1 MFRFFSEKHWF
12 IWSWLGSFIILSSL
26 WVQVE
31 IDVKINEW
39 FGVFYDMIQKALA
52 EPNAVSIE
60 EYFASLFSFITL
72 AGMYI
77 AVYVA
82 ISFFTA
88 HFLFRWRTAMVE
100 WYHSVYDKARKIEG
114 ASQRVQEDT
123 IKFTRIMEGLGT
135 SLIESIM
142 ILIQFIPILFGLSI
156 GIPIFFFGDW
166 EYGLIVGALI
176 WTIGGTVFLIV
187 LGLIL
192 RQVGVEYDLQKQ
204 EAAYRKILVIAEDD
218 GSVRPK
224 KIDELFD
231 DVRKIHFLS
240 YIRYLYFNIGRIAYL
255 QANVLSAYVFLA
267 PAIVAGAVTLGV
279 MQQIIRA
286 FGRVEGSM
294 QYLLK
299 AWPTIIELASVYKR
313 LREFESKI
321 KQEELIDE
329 IEVVITPGSRLV
341 GRKQNYFTKLAYEE
355 LFLLGMWRKGARF
368 RTRLSKQIFKVGDV
382 LLLGVRDPDEEDV
395 SAKINLLGLMPIRSR
410 EISTLPSRS
419 RFLKALVFFT
429 TSILLAALN
438 IINVLTAFLI
448 CVLGFVGIKI
458 LKSNLYRHIE
468 WPIVIMLAAM
478 IPIGQALES
487 TGITA
492 QIASGVVSFAGDL
505 HVFWILMI
513 ILIITMLITDVIN
526 LSLIHI

>member
-1 MFRFFSEKHWF
+1 MFKFFTQKK
-12 IWSWLGSFIILSSL
+12 WLLWAWIGSFIILSSL
-26 WVQVE
+26 WVQVV

-39 FGVFYDMIQKALA
+39 FGIFYDMIQKALA
-52 EPNAVSIE
+52 EPNAVTIE

-142 ILIQFIPILFGLSI
+142 ILIQFVPILFGLSI
-156 GIPIFFFGDW
+156 GIPIFFFGEW

-192 RQVGVEYDLQKQ
+192 RLVGVEYDLQKQ
-204 EAAYRKILVIAEDD
+204 EAAYRKILVIAEDNET
-218 GSVRPK
+218 VRPK
-224 KIDELFD
+224 TIDELFD

-240 YIRYLYFNIGRIAYL
+240 YLRYLYFNIGRIAYL

-267 PAIVAGAVTLGV
+267 PAIVAGVVTLGV

-313 LREFESKI
+313 LREFEDK
-321 KQEELIDE
+321 
-329 IEVVITPGSRLV
+329 
-341 GRKQNYFTKLAYEE
+341 
-355 LFLLGMWRKGARF
+355 
-368 RTRLSKQIFKVGDV
+368 
-382 LLLGVRDPDEEDV
+382 
-395 SAKINLLGLMPIRSR
+395 
-410 EISTLPSRS
+410 
-419 RFLKALVFFT
+419 
-429 TSILLAALN
+429 
-438 IINVLTAFLI
+438 
-448 CVLGFVGIKI
+448 
-458 LKSNLYRHIE
+458 LKSSEEKEAIE
-468 WPIVIMLAAM
+468 
-478 IPIGQALES
+478 S
-487 TGITA
+487 K
-492 QIASGVVSFAGDL
+492 
-505 HVFWILMI
+505 
-513 ILIITMLITDVIN
+513 
-526 LSLIHI
+526 

>member
-1 MFRFFSEKHWF
+1 MFKFFIQKKWF
-12 IWSWLGSFIILSSL
+12 LWAWIGSFVILSSL
-26 WVQVE
+26 WVQVV

-88 HFLFRWRTAMVE
+88 HFLFRWRTAMVG

-142 ILIQFIPILFGLSI
+142 ILIQFVPILFGLSI
-156 GIPIFFFGDW
+156 GIPIFFFGEW

-192 RQVGVEYDLQKQ
+192 RLVGVEYDLQKQ
-204 EAAYRKILVIAEDD
+204 EAAYRKILVIAEDNET
-218 GSVRPK
+218 VRPK
-224 KIDELFD
+224 TIDELFD
-231 DVRKIHFLS
+231 DVRKIHYLS

-267 PAIVAGAVTLGV
+267 PAIVAGVVTLGV

-299 AWPTIIELASVYKR
+299 AWPTIIELASVFKR
-313 LREFESKI
+313 LREFE
-321 KQEELIDE
+321 D
-329 IEVVITPGSRLV
+329 
-341 GRKQNYFTKLAYEE
+341 KL
-355 LFLLGMWRKGARF
+355 K
-368 RTRLSKQIFKVGDV
+368 SS
-382 LLLGVRDPDEEDV
+382 EEDV
-395 SAKINLLGLMPIRSR
+395 
-410 EISTLPSRS
+410 T
-419 RFLKALVFFT
+419 
-429 TSILLAALN
+429 
-438 IINVLTAFLI
+438 
-448 CVLGFVGIKI
+448 
-458 LKSNLYRHIE
+458 IE
-468 WPIVIMLAAM
+468 
-478 IPIGQALES
+478 S
-487 TGITA
+487 K
-492 QIASGVVSFAGDL
+492 
-505 HVFWILMI
+505 
-513 ILIITMLITDVIN
+513 
-526 LSLIHI
+526 

>member
-1 MFRFFSEKHWF
+1 MFKFFTNKKWF
-12 IWSWLGSFIILSSL
+12 LWAWLGSFVILSSL

-52 EPNAVSIE
+52 EPNAVTIE

-88 HFLFRWRTAMVE
+88 HFLFRWRTSMVE

-142 ILIQFIPILFGLSI
+142 ILIQFTPILFGLSI

-192 RQVGVEYDLQKQ
+192 RLVGVEYDLQKQ
-204 EAAYRKILVIAEDD
+204 EAAYRKILVIAEDNET
-218 GSVRPK
+218 VRPK
-224 KIDELFD
+224 RIDELFD
-231 DVRKIHFLS
+231 DVRKIHYLS
-240 YIRYLYFNIGRIAYL
+240 YLRYLYFNIGRIAYL

-267 PAIVAGAVTLGV
+267 PAIVAGVVTLGV

-313 LREFESKI
+313 LREFEDK
-321 KQEELIDE
+321 
-329 IEVVITPGSRLV
+329 
-341 GRKQNYFTKLAYEE
+341 
-355 LFLLGMWRKGARF
+355 
-368 RTRLSKQIFKVGDV
+368 
-382 LLLGVRDPDEEDV
+382 
-395 SAKINLLGLMPIRSR
+395 
-410 EISTLPSRS
+410 
-419 RFLKALVFFT
+419 
-429 TSILLAALN
+429 
-438 IINVLTAFLI
+438 
-448 CVLGFVGIKI
+448 
-458 LKSNLYRHIE
+458 LKSSEKDITIE
-468 WPIVIMLAAM
+468 
-478 IPIGQALES
+478 S
-487 TGITA
+487 K
-492 QIASGVVSFAGDL
+492 
-505 HVFWILMI
+505 
-513 ILIITMLITDVIN
+513 
-526 LSLIHI
+526 

>member
-1 MFRFFSEKHWF
+1 MFRFFKTSKWF
-12 IWSWLGSFIILSSL
+12 YWSWLGSAIILGSL

-52 EPNAVSIE
+52 EPNAITIQ
-60 EYFASLFSFITL
+60 EYFASLLSFITL

-135 SLIESIM
+135 SFIESIM
-142 ILIQFIPILFGLSI
+142 ILIQFVPILFGLSI

-176 WTIGGTVFLIV
+176 WTIGGTVFLIA
-187 LGLIL
+187 LGWIL
-192 RQVGVEYDLQKQ
+192 RLVGVEYDLQKQ

-218 GSVRPK
+218 GNIRPK
-224 KIDELFD
+224 RINELFD

-240 YIRYLYFNIGRIAYL
+240 YLRYLYFNIGRIAYL

-267 PAIVAGAVTLGV
+267 PAIVAGVVTLGV

-313 LREFESKI
+313 LREFESKL
-321 KQEELIDE
+321 K
-329 IEVVITPGSRLV
+329 V
-341 GRKQNYFTKLAYEE
+341 
-355 LFLLGMWRKGARF
+355 
-368 RTRLSKQIFKVGDV
+368 SK
-382 LLLGVRDPDEEDV
+382 E
-395 SAKINLLGLMPIRSR
+395 N
-410 EISTLPSRS
+410 ISLR
-419 RFLKALVFFT
+419 
-429 TSILLAALN
+429 
-438 IINVLTAFLI
+438 
-448 CVLGFVGIKI
+448 
-458 LKSNLYRHIE
+458 
-468 WPIVIMLAAM
+468 
-478 IPIGQALES
+478 
-487 TGITA
+487 
-492 QIASGVVSFAGDL
+492 
-505 HVFWILMI
+505 
-513 ILIITMLITDVIN
+513 
-526 LSLIHI
+526 

>member
-1 MFRFFSEKHWF
+1 MFKFFTQKKWF
-12 IWSWLGSFIILSSL
+12 LWAWIGSFIILSSL
-26 WVQVE
+26 WVQVV

-52 EPNAVSIE
+52 EPNAVTIE

-88 HFLFRWRTAMVE
+88 HFLFRWRTSMVE

-142 ILIQFIPILFGLSI
+142 ILIQFVPILFGLSI

-192 RQVGVEYDLQKQ
+192 RLVGVEYDLQKQ
-204 EAAYRKILVIAEDD
+204 EAAYRKILVIAEDNET
-218 GSVRPK
+218 VRPK
-224 KIDELFD
+224 RIDELFD
-231 DVRKIHFLS
+231 DVRKIHYLS
-240 YIRYLYFNIGRIAYL
+240 YLRYLYFNIGRIAYL

-267 PAIVAGAVTLGV
+267 PAIVAGVVTLGV

-313 LREFESKI
+313 LREFE
-321 KQEELIDE
+321 D
-329 IEVVITPGSRLV
+329 
-341 GRKQNYFTKLAYEE
+341 KL
-355 LFLLGMWRKGARF
+355 K
-368 RTRLSKQIFKVGDV
+368 SSQ
-382 LLLGVRDPDEEDV
+382 EDV
-395 SAKINLLGLMPIRSR
+395 
-410 EISTLPSRS
+410 T
-419 RFLKALVFFT
+419 
-429 TSILLAALN
+429 
-438 IINVLTAFLI
+438 
-448 CVLGFVGIKI
+448 
-458 LKSNLYRHIE
+458 IE
-468 WPIVIMLAAM
+468 
-478 IPIGQALES
+478 S
-487 TGITA
+487 K
-492 QIASGVVSFAGDL
+492 
-505 HVFWILMI
+505 
-513 ILIITMLITDVIN
+513 
-526 LSLIHI
+526 

>member
-1 MFRFFSEKHWF
+1 MFRFFTEKNWF
-12 IWSWLGSFIILSSL
+12 LWSWIGSFIILSSL

-88 HFLFRWRTAMVE
+88 HYLFRWRTSMVE

-142 ILIQFIPILFGLSI
+142 ILIQFIPILFGLSV
-156 GIPIFFFGDW
+156 GIPIFFFGEW

-176 WTIGGTVFLIV
+176 WTIGGTIFLIV

-192 RQVGVEYDLQKQ
+192 RLVGVEYDLQKQ

-218 GSVRPK
+218 GNVRPK
-224 KIDELFD
+224 RIDELFD

-267 PAIVAGAVTLGV
+267 PAIVAGVVTLGV

-313 LREFESKI
+313 LREFEIKI
-321 KQEELIDE
+321 KQEHLIDE
-329 IEVVITPGSRLV
+329 
-341 GRKQNYFTKLAYEE
+341 
-355 LFLLGMWRKGARF
+355 
-368 RTRLSKQIFKVGDV
+368 
-382 LLLGVRDPDEEDV
+382 
-395 SAKINLLGLMPIRSR
+395 
-410 EISTLPSRS
+410 
-419 RFLKALVFFT
+419 KA
-429 TSILLAALN
+429 
-438 IINVLTAFLI
+438 
-448 CVLGFVGIKI
+448 
-458 LKSNLYRHIE
+458 
-468 WPIVIMLAAM
+468 
-478 IPIGQALES
+478 
-487 TGITA
+487 
-492 QIASGVVSFAGDL
+492 
-505 HVFWILMI
+505 
-513 ILIITMLITDVIN
+513 
-526 LSLIHI
+526 

>member
-1 MFRFFSEKHWF
+1 MFRFFTEKNWF
-12 IWSWLGSFIILSSL
+12 LWSWVGSFIILSSL

-60 EYFASLFSFITL
+60 EYFGSLFSFITL
-72 AGMYI
+72 AAMYI

-88 HFLFRWRTAMVE
+88 HFLFRWRTSMVE

-142 ILIQFIPILFGLSI
+142 ILIQFIPILFGLSV
-156 GIPIFFFGDW
+156 GIPIFFFGEW

-192 RQVGVEYDLQKQ
+192 RLVGIEYDLQKQ

-218 GSVRPK
+218 GNVRPK
-224 KIDELFD
+224 TIDELFD
-231 DVRKIHFLS
+231 DVRQIHFLS
-240 YIRYLYFNIGRIAYL
+240 YLRYLYFNIGRIAYL

-267 PAIVAGAVTLGV
+267 PAIVAGVVTLGV

-313 LREFESKI
+313 LREFE
-321 KQEELIDE
+321 
-329 IEVVITPGSRLV
+329 T
-341 GRKQNYFTKLAYEE
+341 
-355 LFLLGMWRKGARF
+355 
-368 RTRLSKQIFKVGDV
+368 
-382 LLLGVRDPDEEDV
+382 
-395 SAKINLLGLMPIRSR
+395 KINQ
-410 EISTLPSRS
+410 ED
-419 RFLKALVFFT
+419 LVDE
-429 TSILLAALN
+429 
-438 IINVLTAFLI
+438 
-448 CVLGFVGIKI
+448 KI
-458 LKSNLYRHIE
+458 
-468 WPIVIMLAAM
+468 
-478 IPIGQALES
+478 
-487 TGITA
+487 
-492 QIASGVVSFAGDL
+492 
-505 HVFWILMI
+505 
-513 ILIITMLITDVIN
+513 
-526 LSLIHI
+526 